1 MNYLTATQ
9 TDIGTRKKTNQD
21 SMIVMQA
28 ATDRGQVLLASV
40 CDGMGG
46 LAKGE
51 VASAAMV
58 RALEEWFTQ
67 SLPQLLEEGFEEDK
81 LWAQWK
87 DLVERTNHRIGDYGR
102 AHHTALGT
110 TCVAMLIVGTD
121 YYILNVGDSRAYL
134 LADTIYQLTKDQTY
148 VQREMDEGRMT
159 YEQSLVDP
167 QRSVLLQCIGA
178 SKLVN
183 PVFHHGQYAPG
194 TVFMLCCDGF
204 RHVILPEEFYQ
215 AFRPDLMNST
225 EIMNNR
231 LSDLIRLNIQRNED
245 DNISAILIKTH

>member
-121 YYILNVGDSRAYL
+121 YYI
-134 LADTIYQLTKDQTY
+134 
-148 VQREMDEGRMT
+148 
-159 YEQSLVDP
+159 
-167 QRSVLLQCIGA
+167 
-178 SKLVN
+178 
-183 PVFHHGQYAPG
+183 
-194 TVFMLCCDGF
+194 
-204 RHVILPEEFYQ
+204 
-215 AFRPDLMNST
+215 
-225 EIMNNR
+225 
-231 LSDLIRLNIQRNED
+231 
-245 DNISAILIKTH
+245 